1 MAKRNSKRKDPMIG
15 LIIVLVLFAA
25 LAVGVKIVSD
35 QLRDYRAGE
44 LSKLQDEVLLR
55 NGEKIAEYEVEKAEY
70 LRQLNS
76 KEGNRAW
83 PTPAQEGWDVI
94 DLTTY
99 PLEAPG
105 TKNVTRSDVMFGGLL
120 LVNEW
125 HSRPADFD
133 ESAMVALHSYA
144 RDAGLE
150 SFWDDSSCKLHP
162 VAIDALV
169 EMLTEAKTLGYD
181 HFVVEK
187 RYNFRSYDD
196 QNAMFNTE
204 LEKQRSS
211 RPNLTEEQL
220 IERARKNV
228 NYPGTSEFNS
238 GLSFCL
244 YLYEREDGESKQYYK
259 ETPFYDTPDGQW
271 LLENAWKYGF
281 VFRFPTAGYP
291 TSTMMDKAYKTGMT
305 MKLNC
310 YRYVGK
316 GHAAVMHHLDLCLE
330 EYIEYLMDHPHIAVF
345 ENGVKRYE
353 ITYQYVGDDVATFTV
368 NTNRLTN
375 NYTMTLDNM
384 GGLITV
390 YEY

>member
-1 MAKRNSKRKDPMIG
+1 
-15 LIIVLVLFAA
+15 
-25 LAVGVKIVSD
+25 
-35 QLRDYRAGE
+35 
-44 LSKLQDEVLLR
+44 
-55 NGEKIAEYEVEKAEY
+55 
-70 LRQLNS
+70 
-76 KEGNRAW
+76 
-83 PTPAQEGWDVI
+83 
-94 DLTTY
+94 
-99 PLEAPG
+99 
-105 TKNVTRSDVMFGGLL
+105 
-120 LVNEW
+120 
-125 HSRPADFD
+125 
-133 ESAMVALHSYA
+133 
-144 RDAGLE
+144 
-150 SFWDDSSCKLHP
+150 
-162 VAIDALV
+162 
-169 EMLTEAKTLGYD
+169 
-181 HFVVEK
+181 
-187 RYNFRSYDD
+187 
-196 QNAMFNTE
+196 MFNTE

-291 TSTMMDKAYKTGMT
+291 TSAMMDKAYKTGMT

-345 ENGVKRYE
+345 EDGVKRYE

>member
-105 TKNVTRSDVMFGGLL
+105 TKTVTRSDVMFGGLL

-291 TSTMMDKAYKTGMT
+291 TSAMMDKAYKTGMT

>member
-1 MAKRNSKRKDPMIG
+1 MAKRTNGRKDPMIP
-15 LIIVLVLFAA
+15 LIVALVLFAA
-25 LAVGVKIVSD
+25 LAAAAWFAGNMLS
-35 QLRDYRAGE
+35 DYRAG
-44 LSKLQDEVLLR
+44 KLKEEQDVVRAYNAGLV
-55 NGEKIAEYEVEKAEY
+55 AEYEEEVDAY
-70 LRQLNS
+70 MAQIATAQPNT
-76 KEGNRAW
+76 AW
-83 PTPAQEGWDVI
+83 PEPAAEGWDVV

-105 TKNVTRSDVMFGGLL
+105 TVRVNRSDVMYGGLL

-125 HSRPADFD
+125 HSRPEDFD
-133 ESAMVALHSYA
+133 ESVIVPIHSYA

-162 VAIDALV
+162 AVIDALV
-169 EMLTEAKTLGYD
+169 AMLTDAKAMGYD
-181 HFVVEK
+181 HFVVRK
-187 RYNFRSYDD
+187 GYNFRSYED
-196 QNAMFNTE
+196 QNTLFNAE
-204 LEKQRSS
+204 LDKQRSS
-211 RPNLTEEQL
+211 RPNLSEDQL
-220 IERARKNV
+220 ISRAKKNV
-228 NYPGTSEFNS
+228 NYPGTSEFNT

-244 YLYEREDGESKQYYK
+244 YLYESEDGEAKTYYK

-291 TSTMMDKAYKTGMT
+291 TADTSDKAYKTGMNLT
-305 MKLNC
+305 LNC

-316 GHAAVMHHLDLCLE
+316 GHAAVMNHLDLCLE

-353 ITYQYVGDDVATFTV
+353 ITYQRVGDDVASFTV
-368 NTNRLTN
+368 DINRLTN

-384 GGLITV
+384 GGVITV

>member
-1 MAKRNSKRKDPMIG
+1 MAKNKYGHKDPMIA
-15 LIIVLVLFAA
+15 LIIALVLFAA
-25 LAVGVKIVSD
+25 LAVAAWIGNDMLSA
-35 QLRDYRAGE
+35 YRAG
-44 LSKLQDEVLLR
+44 KLAEVQAGVAADNAQLVADY
-55 NGEKIAEYEVEKAEY
+55 EAEVDAY
-70 LRQLNS
+70 LTQIS
-76 KEGNRAW
+76 PTQGNKAW
-83 PTPAQEGWDVI
+83 PEPAAQGWDVV

-105 TKNVTRSDVMFGGLL
+105 TKQVNRTDVMFGGLL

-125 HSRPADFD
+125 HSRPEDFD
-133 ESAMVALHSYA
+133 ESAIVSIHSYA

-162 VAIDALV
+162 AAIDALV
-169 EMLTEAKTLGYD
+169 AMLTDAKALGYD
-181 HFVVEK
+181 HFVVRK
-187 RYNFRSYDD
+187 GYNFRSYND
-196 QNAMFNTE
+196 QNE
-204 LEKQRSS
+204 LFTAELDKQRNA
-211 RPNLTEEQL
+211 RPNLSEEQL
-220 IERARKNV
+220 VARAKRNV

-238 GLSFCL
+238 GLAFCL
-244 YLYEREDGESKQYYK
+244 YLYESEDGEAKTYYK

-271 LLENAWKYGF
+271 LVENAWKYGF

-291 TSTMMDKAYKTGMT
+291 TADTSDKAYKTGMNLT
-305 MKLNC
+305 LNC

-353 ITYQYVGDDVATFTV
+353 ITYQRVGDDVPTFTV
-368 NTNRLTN
+368 DINRLTN

-384 GGLITV
+384 GGVITV

>member
-105 TKNVTRSDVMFGGLL
+105 TKTVTRSDVMFGGLL

-291 TSTMMDKAYKTGMT
+291 TSAMMDKAYKTGMT

-345 ENGVKRYE
+345 EDGVKRYE